1 MKLTEAR
8 ELNSKLIVVIMIILS
23 KLAHSS
29 SLSGNI
35 LGTRVLRLLIDT
47 YTYSQIDWDRDRN
60 IKLLDWD
67 WVLCSILERDCARFD
82 ATIYEICKRQLKRQL
97 WDDVDS
103 TCRDSTLS
111 NYTEHDRS
119 IEYHSFSK
127 IEELVHYM
135 MTESLEQE
143 MIDWTKRSV
152 DWERRINWHRRSLRL
167 KNRE

>member
-82 ATIYEICKRQLKRQL
+82 ATMRYAKGSWKGNFEMM
-97 WDDVDS
+97 WTVPAE
-103 TCRDSTLS
+103 TLLYQIILS
-111 NYTEHDRS
+111 
-119 IEYHSFSK
+119 
-127 IEELVHYM
+127 
-135 MTESLEQE
+135 MTEVSSTTVSVKLKKLSTQY
-143 MIDWTKRSV
+143 DWVIRAGEDWLNKSKRSV
-152 DWERRINWHRRSLRL
+152 DWEGRINWHRRSLRL